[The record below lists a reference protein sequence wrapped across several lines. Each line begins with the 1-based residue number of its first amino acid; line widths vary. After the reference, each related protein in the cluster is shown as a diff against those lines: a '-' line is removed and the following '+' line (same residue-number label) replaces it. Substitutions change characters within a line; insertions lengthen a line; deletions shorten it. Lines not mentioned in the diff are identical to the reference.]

1 MTSSTSDSPYIKP
14 TPHPE
19 NRFKALTNNCSDMPT
34 LFVDTQAPLDVLV
47 DAANHRI
54 QAVTQV
60 LENLSMRGS
69 IECESFILSD
79 FALLCAVPLRDG
91 CDVLEVI
98 GRRLR
103 PQASGGV

>member
-1 MTSSTSDSPYIKP
+1 MTTMTPDSPYIKP

-79 FALLCAVPLRDG
+79 FALLCALPLRDG

-103 PQASGGV
+103 PRALKGV

>member
-1 MTSSTSDSPYIKP
+1 MTTMTPDSPYIKP

-98 GRRLR
+98 GQRLR
-103 PQASGGV
+103 PRALGGV

>member
-1 MTSSTSDSPYIKP
+1 MTTMTPDSPYIKP

-19 NRFKALTNNCSDMPT
+19 SRFKALTNNCSDMPT

-79 FALLCAVPLRDG
+79 FALLCALPLRDG

-103 PQASGGV
+103 PRALKGV